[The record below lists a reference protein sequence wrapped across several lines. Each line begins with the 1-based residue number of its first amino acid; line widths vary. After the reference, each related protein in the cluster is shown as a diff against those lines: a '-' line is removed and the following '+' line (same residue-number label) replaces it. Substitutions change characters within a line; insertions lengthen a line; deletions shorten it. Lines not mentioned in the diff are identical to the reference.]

1 MSRLHA
7 TLPDTD
13 TAPQPL
19 ASVLASAAAAG
30 LLTVPP
36 ALAETLVAGVAVDS
50 RRVVPGALFAAAAS
64 DGDGPDGHAY
74 VEAALAAGAV
84 AALVTDAWAAANDRD
99 GLVPTRDPRAAVAH
113 AAASFYGRPGDA
125 LSLVGITGTNGK
137 TTTAFLVH
145 HLLSTIGYTAGLV
158 GTVENR
164 IGRERYTTAYTTP
177 EAPDLQRLLRAM
189 ADGGAT
195 HAALEVS
202 SHGLALSRVATL
214 DFGVAVFTNLTHD
227 HLDFHPSFE
236 AYAAAK
242 KLLFDGLSRD
252 AVAIVNA
259 DDPAFEAMVRDTRAR
274 VVTFGTAPGAD
285 VAVRVVENSV
295 SGLRLVLDGHD
306 VRFRLAGRF
315 NALNLAAAYAVGR
328 ALGFDA
334 AETLAALATAAGVPG
349 RFETVR
355 AEDDAAAT
363 GVLGIVD
370 YAHTPD
376 ALANVLATA
385 REIVPAGR
393 TLTVVFGCGGDR
405 DRTKRSAMAGVAEA
419 LADRVILTSDNPR
432 TEDPAAILAGIAA
445 GLARPDDA
453 AVVPDR
459 AAAIA
464 AAADAAQPGDVV
476 VIAGKGHETYQI
488 VGTERRDFDDRAV
501 LAAALATAAARARTA
516 A

>member
-64 DGDGPDGHAY
+64 DGDGPDGPAY
-74 VEAALAAGAV
+74 VEAALAAGAC
-84 AALVTDAWAAANDRD
+84 AALVSHEWAAANDRD
-99 GLVPTRDPRAAVAH
+99 GLVPTSDPRAAVAE

-125 LSLVGITGTNGK
+125 LALVGITGTNGK

-145 HLLSTIGYTAGLV
+145 HLLSTLGYTAGLV

-164 IGRERYTTAYTTP
+164 IGQERYTTAYTTP

-189 ADGGAT
+189 ADGGVT

-202 SHGLALSRVATL
+202 SHGLALDRVRTL

-227 HLDFHPSFE
+227 HLDFHATLG

-242 KLLFDGLSRD
+242 KRLFDGLSSD
-252 AVAIVNA
+252 ATAIVNA

-274 VVTFGTAPGAD
+274 VVTFGTAPGAA
-285 VAVRVVENSV
+285 VAVRVVENTV
-295 SGLRLVLDGHD
+295 AGLRLVLDGHD

-315 NALNLAAAYAVGR
+315 NALNLAAA
-328 ALGFDA
+328 
-334 AETLAALATAAGVPG
+334 
-349 RFETVR
+349 
-355 AEDDAAAT
+355 
-363 GVLGIVD
+363 
-370 YAHTPD
+370 
-376 ALANVLATA
+376 
-385 REIVPAGR
+385 
-393 TLTVVFGCGGDR
+393 
-405 DRTKRSAMAGVAEA
+405 
-419 LADRVILTSDNPR
+419 
-432 TEDPAAILAGIAA
+432 
-445 GLARPDDA
+445 
-453 AVVPDR
+453 
-459 AAAIA
+459 
-464 AAADAAQPGDVV
+464 
-476 VIAGKGHETYQI
+476 
-488 VGTERRDFDDRAV
+488 
-501 LAAALATAAARARTA
+501 
-516 A
+516 